1 MTVCVFD
8 ATQILLGRD
17 AVLKKIERYL
27 TGELQSPTPLVLVGF
42 PGAGKSAVVA
52 HVARIASNDST
63 CKVNIIFDCL
73 GNETH
78 CRHE

>member
-1 MTVCVFD
+1 MFD

-27 TGELQSPTPLVLVGF
+27 TGELPSLTPLVL
-42 PGAGKSAVVA
+42 VVA

-63 CKVNIIFDCL
+63 CKVNIIFDYL
-73 GNETH
+73 GNYSH
-78 CRHE
+78 YRHEHTT